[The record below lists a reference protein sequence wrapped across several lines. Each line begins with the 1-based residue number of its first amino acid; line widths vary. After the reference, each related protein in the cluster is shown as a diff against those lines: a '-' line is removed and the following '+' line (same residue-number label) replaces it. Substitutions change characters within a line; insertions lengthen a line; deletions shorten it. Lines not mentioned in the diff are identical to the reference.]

1 MAEYAKRNTARPC
14 PFCGKKPNIDVISS
28 GHDNGKFNA
37 FYRLRCPVCGIEF
50 IKESEFVLNN
60 GIPRLTKD
68 GYGELLQLWN
78 RRVDDEKIF

>member
-14 PFCGKKPNIDVISS
+14 PFCGKKPNIDRISS
-28 GHDNGKFNA
+28 GCGHGKFNA
-37 FYRLRCPVCGIEF
+37 CYKLSCSVCGIEL
-50 IKESEFVLNN
+50 IRESEFVLDN

-78 RRVDDEKIF
+78 RRVDDEE